1 MALDFLAGSVV
12 FQIPHRPN
20 ARLHMRMGIHSGPAV
35 GVVAGSKIPKYCVM
49 GDTVNVAL
57 MVEKMGEGMK
67 IHMSGTAKNQL
78 EQVGGFR
85 TEYRGILYM
94 GQKLGQMETYW
105 LLGPDKDYDME
116 MENLSN

>member
-1 MALDFLAGSVV
+1 
-12 FQIPHRPN
+12 
-20 ARLHMRMGIHSGPAV
+20 
-35 GVVAGSKIPKYCVM
+35 M

-85 TEYRGILYM
+85 TEYRGILDM

-116 MENLSN
+116 MENLSNWTLEQNRNFAFKILCKHYQNIHEAC

>member
-1 MALDFLAGSVV
+1 MD
-12 FQIPHRPN
+12 
-20 ARLHMRMGIHSGPAV
+20 GILKTKPQTIFPLEIYTVYVIS
-35 GVVAGSKIPKYCVM
+35 VM

-85 TEYRGILYM
+85 TEYRGILDM